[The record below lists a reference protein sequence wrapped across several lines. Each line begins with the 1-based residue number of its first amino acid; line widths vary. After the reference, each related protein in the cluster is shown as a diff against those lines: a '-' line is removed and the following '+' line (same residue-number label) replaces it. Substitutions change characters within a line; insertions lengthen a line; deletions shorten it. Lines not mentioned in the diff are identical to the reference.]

1 MRLCTPLSTY
11 VSFMFAPMQ
20 NSEVLRELKF
30 GIGDG
35 QLHYYLY
42 NWRVAS
48 PLGPN
53 EVGLI
58 LM

>member
-1 MRLCTPLSTY
+1 MTCPCLCAAVL
-11 VSFMFAPMQ
+11 Q
-20 NSEVLRELKF
+20 NSEVLRDLKF

-42 NWRVAS
+42 NWRVRS
-48 PLGPN
+48 PLTPN